1 MITLSER
8 ERDIIMKA
16 SLTLSTLS
24 CRAENGMEER
34 RLEKASEILEQIIDD
49 YE

>member
-1 MITLSER
+1 MITLNER
-8 ERDIIMKA
+8 EKEIIMRA
-16 SLTLSTLS
+16 CLTLSTLS

-34 RLEKASEILEQIIDD
+34 RLTNASEMLEAILED